1 MIKDNH
7 LLAGSLLR
15 TFGTKGEIILKFK
28 NDLPEKI
35 KKLESIFVEVD
46 GKLVPFFIV
55 AIQEKSINTALVKL
69 EGIDSEKKAHEFVN
83 ADFYLSESQIK
94 FLDYSAEEFIDIT
107 GYVVKDQH
115 NKLVGQVIEF
125 IDIPENPLLKVKTS
139 ANELLLPANDEL
151 IIEVDDDERVILLHV
166 ADGIIDLDS
175 FNF

>member
-7 LLAGSLLR
+7 FLAGSLLR
-15 TFGTKGEIILKFK
+15 TFGSKGEIILKFK

-35 KKLESIFVEVD
+35 KKMESIFIEVD

-55 AIQEKSINTALVKL
+55 AIQGKSMNTALVKL
-69 EGIDSEKKAHEFVN
+69 EGIDSEKKAHEFIN

-94 FLDYSAEEFIDIT
+94 ILDYSTEEYIDIT
-107 GYVVKDQH
+107 GYTVKDQH
-115 NKLVGQVIEF
+115 NTLVGYVLEF

-151 IIEVDDDERVILLHV
+151 IIEVDDDERYILLHIV
-166 ADGIIDLDS
+166 DGLSDMD
-175 FNF
+175 